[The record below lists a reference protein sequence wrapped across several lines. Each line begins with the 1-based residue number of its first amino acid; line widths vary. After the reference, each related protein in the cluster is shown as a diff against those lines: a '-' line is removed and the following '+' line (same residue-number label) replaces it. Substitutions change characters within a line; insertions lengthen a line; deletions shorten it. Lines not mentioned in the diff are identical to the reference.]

1 MSFFPSGV
9 PGPLRLPRR
18 RWFDGKRPSAAM
30 ERASPTARDVQ
41 V

>member
-1 MSFFPSGV
+1 LPWCV
-9 PGPLRLPRR
+9 PGAIRIARR